1 MEFLNK
7 IKDKI
12 DSTKEY
18 FSSKFGDNNNYFEEY
33 IDNVGREKEINFNQI
48 ESKKVKYIKQASSY
62 KLNLKISGKSIF
74 QNLILTA
81 SAIKNDEQI
90 PIKCHWKRIYEETII
105 TIQDINS
112 FSYMPNG
119 EDIGYIIEVE
129 VFSLDDPE
137 DKAVAQYG
145 PIIIDKD
152 MENAIELFLTSG
164 KNFNLYLFDS
174 NTQEKVKDKEYILYL
189 KNDEIILSNYDL
201 TGKEVILEKCI
212 YSQLNPIIKLSPTNV
227 NKINFVFIDYDSDDN
242 NNEVENNFNN
252 INDEITYKKK
262 NEYEFIT
269 MSKQNRELIYLL
281 IQFFVIDEKIKNNK
295 LFSLIN
301 CESIPSEEKLGITD
315 LFGELNLL
323 KKQNLITLNEMNKL
337 NEKNKILSEN
347 YKELEEN
354 FRITLSKINEKDSN
368 SYIQKEILKA
378 NEKSKNYTIE
388 KNKIYKKNNE
398 LKKEYEKTNNSFNL
412 LQSKLKEN
420 EEEKN
425 ILIKKENESA
435 KKLMNTIGNL
445 KKLKEKNNNFQK
457 ELKIAEEQLKKLK
470 EEYNYNK
477 NLDEKFKKDFIQLK
491 EENSKLI
498 QQNKENNDLGKSKN
512 EVSEIKKN
520 NENLINENKNLLSQR
535 DLLNKQKGELS
546 KKLEKIKEEKEN
558 LEIEYNELKQN
569 NSSYRANSNNKE
581 INDLK
586 KMNQKLKKE
595 YQKIK
600 EEYELLVVEQK
611 NLQELY
617 DKTQNNNN
625 NLNNSISM
633 ASVNG
638 YQLSHEEYEEYDIL
652 RKNKDEN
659 EALIMQL
666 KSNNQAKELEKQ
678 ELLSILRDLE
688 KK

>member
-638 YQLSHEEYEEYDIL
+638 YQLSPEEYEEYDIL